1 MQSEHPLFFVFDV
14 FYVFFALFA
23 TFALR
28 GFEISGGEA

>member
-23 TFALR
+23 SFALR